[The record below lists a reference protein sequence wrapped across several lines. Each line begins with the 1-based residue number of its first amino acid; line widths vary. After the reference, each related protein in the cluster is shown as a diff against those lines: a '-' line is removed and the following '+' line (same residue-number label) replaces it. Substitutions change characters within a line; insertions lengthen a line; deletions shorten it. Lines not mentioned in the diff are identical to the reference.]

1 MDTKK
6 TKSGSKDMLISE
18 RVKKK
23 GDKAFPEGD
32 QQPAGKD
39 AEKKKPAK
47 KMARGGMAKVK
58 MARGGMAETKMARG
72 GKVKMA
78 RGGAYKSKCDGAA
91 RRGKTKGT
99 MK

>member
-1 MDTKK
+1 MDKRK
-6 TKSGSKDMLISE
+6 TKVAPKGMSVSE
-18 RVKKK
+18 KIKKY

-58 MARGGMAETKMARG
+58 MARGGS
-72 GKVKMA
+72 
-78 RGGAYKSKCDGAA
+78 YKSKCDGAA